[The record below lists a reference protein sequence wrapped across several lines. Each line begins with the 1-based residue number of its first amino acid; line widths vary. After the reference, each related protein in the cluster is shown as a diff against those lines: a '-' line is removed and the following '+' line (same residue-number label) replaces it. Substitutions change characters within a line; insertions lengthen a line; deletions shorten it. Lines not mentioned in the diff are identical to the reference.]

1 MKPTSIIFLVLSVIL
16 IATGY
21 VSMQMAVTLAEN
33 ENIALYSDDL
43 DEDGN
48 RIGTVY
54 YNSLEHDKIEVSV
67 SDATVYLRQG
77 DEEKVVFK
85 NYTEGSYTAIKS
97 GVSYVISDN
106 LSAIDMI
113 TSGKFNLTFKGL
125 RHYWHDREI
134 LSRPKEV
141 WVYTTENTVLTAV
154 DLKLAS
160 GTVNIKDYKVNFD
173 VMSSVESGKIEASS
187 CEAASF
193 NLGGENCIVNADK
206 LIAPR
211 FHSDIKSGKVTMK
224 NCDIT
229 SLTQIKVKE
238 EGEVA
243 VDLGGEAS
251 EYNIVAYA
259 SKNVTINGKNVGTQY
274 PPKKEVTDG
283 EETDNDAN
291 TNTGNKTIDINVLS
305 GTVSIK
311 TK

>member
-33 ENIALYSDDL
+33 ENIALYSDEL
-43 DEDGN
+43 DADGN

-141 WVYTTENTVLTAV
+141 WVYTTENTVLTAI

-173 VMSSVESGKIEASS
+173 IMSTVESGKIEAST

-193 NLGGENCIVNADK
+193 NFAGESCTVNAEK

-211 FHSDIKSGKVTMK
+211 FHSDIESGKIVMK
-224 NCDIT
+224 NCDIA
-229 SLTQIKVKE
+229 SLTQLKVKE
-238 EGEVA
+238 EGEVS
-243 VDLGGEAS
+243 VELGGEAS

-259 SKNVTINGKNVGTQY
+259 SKSVSINGKNVGTQY
-274 PPKKEVTDG
+274 PPEK
-283 EETDNDAN
+283 EETEGAETTDDAV
-291 TNTGNKTIDINVLS
+291 TNTGSKTIDINVLS